1 MAFPAN
7 WFNIARDHL
16 GTPEFYWRPA
26 FRHRYFRWSFI
37 TLMLI
42 CVFVVV
48 VAAKF
53 WTRISIFAVAWL
65 AIGLVFAFRL
75 FFVVRRS
82 HECLHLFLTS
92 GEIQLPEKGSP
103 LEIVLGVAADVSNW
117 ALALAYSSIIA
128 ILLAMLAILV
138 RH

>member
-1 MAFPAN
+1 
-7 WFNIARDHL
+7 
-16 GTPEFYWRPA
+16 
-26 FRHRYFRWSFI
+26 
-37 TLMLI
+37 MLI

-103 LEIVLGVAADVSNW
+103 LEIVLGVAADLSNW

>member
-1 MAFPAN
+1 MGLPAN
-7 WFNIARDHL
+7 WFNIARDRL

-37 TLMLI
+37 TLTLI
-42 CVFVVV
+42 CIFVVV
-48 VAAKF
+48 VAVKF
-53 WTRISIFAVAWL
+53 WARISIFAVAWL
-65 AIGLVFAFRL
+65 AIALVFAIRL

-92 GEIQLPEKGSP
+92 GQVQRPDKGSP
-103 LEIVLGVAADVSNW
+103 LEVVLGVAADVSNW

-128 ILLAMLAILV
+128 LLLALLAILAW
-138 RH
+138 H

>member
-7 WFNIARDHL
+7 WFNVARDHL

-26 FRHRYFRWSFI
+26 FRQRYFRWSFI

-53 WTRISIFAVAWL
+53 WTRLSIFSISWL
-65 AIGLVFAFRL
+65 AIALVFAIRL
-75 FFVVRRS
+75 FLVVRRS

-92 GEIQLPEKGSP
+92 GQVQPPDKGSP
-103 LEIVLGVAADVSNW
+103 LEVVLGVAADVSNW

-128 ILLAMLAILV
+128 LLMAMLAILAW
-138 RH
+138 H